1 MTPGSLPPDLDFR
14 SDFEPIPAAGLIDL
28 LLFFGGRRLLLRIEG
43 QSMLPTLHAGDRVLV
58 KPLQKNLGQLQPG
71 MVVVSWHP
79 SKRGLRLVKRLA
91 ACSAD
96 GLTLM
101 GDNPAASTDSR
112 QLGIIP
118 AALLI
123 GVVVGRLQP
132 RSQNSNGCLLQPDHP
147 GED

>member
-14 SDFEPIPAAGLIDL
+14 SDFEPVPAAGLIDL
-28 LLFFGGRRLLLRIEG
+28 LLFFCRRRLLLRIEG
-43 QSMLPTLHAGDRVLV
+43 QSMLPTLHGGDRVLV
-58 KPLQKNLGQLQPG
+58 KPFQGTLAELHPG

-79 SKRGLRLVKRLA
+79 SKPGIRLVKRLA
-91 ACSAD
+91 DCSVA
-96 GLTLM
+96 GLTLI
-101 GDNPAASTDSR
+101 GDNPSASTDSR

-132 RSQNSNGCLLQPDHP
+132 NAITKQRRMSSAARSHR
-147 GED
+147 